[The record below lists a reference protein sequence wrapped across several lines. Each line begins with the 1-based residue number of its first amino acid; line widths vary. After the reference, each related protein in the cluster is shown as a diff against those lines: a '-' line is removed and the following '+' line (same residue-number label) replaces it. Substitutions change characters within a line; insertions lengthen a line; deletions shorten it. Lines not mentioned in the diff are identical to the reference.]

1 MTDDSAYWIA
11 LHSAPG
17 MGPAE
22 FRRLVERFGTPE
34 NVLGQAT
41 EENLADV
48 PGLKADLAR
57 SVLAAEQRLE
67 WAARTAEALQQ
78 RGVRILRPH
87 DEGFPPALRQ
97 TEDGPA
103 LLYMLG
109 SWQEA
114 DRQSVAIVGTTKPSD
129 KGREIAL
136 EFGKRLARMGV
147 TIVSGYAHGC
157 DSAGHRGALNV
168 GGRTIF
174 VVPTGIDLF
183 EPRWGYPP
191 LAVIC
196 KHGAV
201 ITERPPGAAWN
212 GQAAIRRNRL
222 IVGLS
227 RAVLIVE
234 ARLRGGTMNTLSLA
248 ERLRRPRFVLKYQDP
263 PDSARGN
270 QVALGRGATPIHNFS
285 EIESI
290 TEAVREDPS

>member
-1 MTDDSAYWIA
+1 MSDDLPYWIA
-11 LHSAPG
+11 LHSVPG

-22 FRRLVERFGTPE
+22 FRRLVDRFGTAE
-34 NVLGQAT
+34 GVIREAN
-41 EENLADV
+41 EEDLAGV
-48 PGLKADLAR
+48 AGLKAEVAR
-57 SVLAAEQRLE
+57 GVLAARGRVE
-67 WAARTAEALQQ
+67 WAARSAADLQK
-78 RGVRILRPH
+78 RGVRILRSH
-87 DEGFPPALRQ
+87 EAEFPPPLKGTDDA
-97 TEDGPA
+97 PV

-114 DRQSVAIVGTTKPSD
+114 DRQSVAIVGTTKPSE

-136 EFGKRLARMGV
+136 EFAKRLARVGC

-157 DSAGHRGALNV
+157 DSAGHRGALSA

-191 LAVIC
+191 LTAIC
-196 KHGAV
+196 RHGAV
-201 ITERPPGAAWN
+201 ISERPPGSPWN

-227 RAVLIVE
+227 RALFIIE
-234 ARLRGGTMNTLSLA
+234 ARLRGGTMNTLSVA
-248 ERLRRPRFVLKYQDP
+248 ERLERPRFALNYQEP

-270 QVALGRGATPIHNFS
+270 QAAIARGAMPVYTFADIHK
-285 EIESI
+285 II
-290 TEAVREDPS
+290 EAVRKEA